1 MDRPHPGTV
10 CADYDENSL
19 SRKVFVPVAAFE
31 AAGNADKP
39 GDVPEAKLSARL
51 LQRNRVKH
59 PRFAGGGRR
68 GIGELFLERS
78 PLHLRAVTESTSLVH
93 ELANVV
99 LSESR
104 HVVPSSESPEKL
116 LQATM
121 AESAVIAAKKLY
133 ASERGASAHAYVR
146 RC

>member
-51 LQRNRVKH
+51 LQRDRVKH
-59 PRFAGGGRR
+59 PRFARGGRR
-68 GIGELFLERS
+68 GIGELFFERS
-78 PLHLRAVTESTSLVH
+78 PLHLRAVAETTAFVH
-93 ELANVV
+93 ELANIFFGK
-99 LSESR
+99 SR
-104 HVVPSSESPEKL
+104 KVIASSESSEEL
-116 LQATM
+116 LQA
-121 AESAVIAAKKLY
+121 AVT
-133 ASERGASAHAYVR
+133 
-146 RC
+146 